1 MVWAWQQWL
10 SPRPVSRTKNNTE
23 LNWDHLHGAAVYEPL
38 PKPDGSYV
46 VREHHYIENHFA
58 RAGLSG
64 PPLHIHRLQDEFFK
78 VKQGVLAVVKN
89 GVNHRITK
97 DDGVLTIPAGT
108 RHRFWVHESTPENV
122 IFDVWLDPCTGVD
135 HILDENF
142 LRNLSGY
149 VNDCLKAGMQPS
161 VLQII
166 LMTEEAS
173 SLLCP
178 PFLNWMP
185 TWLLFWAHKA
195 IAGYTEHV
203 LGYSRSYPEY
213 TRSV

>member
-1 MVWAWQQWL
+1 MGDRHGHRRRRLSRLRHNGTPAVLWTWPRQFETRATAFPIVPWL

-38 PKPDGSYV
+38 LKPDGSWV

-78 VKQGVLAVVKN
+78 VERGVLAVVKN
-89 GVNHRITK
+89 GVEHRLTK

-122 IFDVWLDPCTGVD
+122 IFDVWLDPCKEV
-135 HILDENF
+135 H
-142 LRNLSGY
+142 
-149 VNDCLKAGMQPS
+149 
-161 VLQII
+161 
-166 LMTEEAS
+166 
-173 SLLCP
+173 
-178 PFLNWMP
+178 
-185 TWLLFWAHKA
+185 
-195 IAGYTEHV
+195 
-203 LGYSRSYPEY
+203 
-213 TRSV
+213 